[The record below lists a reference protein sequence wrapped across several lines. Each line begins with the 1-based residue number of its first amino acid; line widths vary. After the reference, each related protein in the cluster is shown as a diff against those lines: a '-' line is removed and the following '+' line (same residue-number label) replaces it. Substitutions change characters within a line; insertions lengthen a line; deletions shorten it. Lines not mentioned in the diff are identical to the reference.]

1 MNLGGIWREF
11 SQDEFIRWESGILAA
26 RIHPA
31 RSRRTNSSGYEFI
44 KWDLLNSRRTNS
56 STEKWWIRSIETYLP
71 RIMFQLNESTISQLT
86 NLSGYEIIKWDLLN
100 SRRTNS
106 SRENWPKEEDNSV
119 ARHPPVRSRTIRLCM
134 VSLLNP
140 TRTLKLLAV
149 REKCSLVTCK
159 MHYLQATA
167 FATDLSRIRGCE
179 DLCIRG
185 PQTSCVVKQ
194 GWW

>member
-71 RIMFQLNESTISQLT
+71 QIMFQLNESTISQLT

-119 ARHPPVRSRTIRLCM
+119 ARHPPVRSRTIRPGM

-149 REKCSLVTCK
+149 RESDKS
-159 MHYLQATA
+159 
-167 FATDLSRIRGCE
+167 
-179 DLCIRG
+179 
-185 PQTSCVVKQ
+185 
-194 GWW
+194 